1 MRIKVAQLSEQQ
13 NILEQYIS
21 GADNNWFDEVK
32 ESFFSHH
39 IAPLRQSY
47 PNQIVAMEEIIPVLE
62 EAERNIQALM

>member
-13 NILEQYIS
+13 NILAQYIS
-21 GADNNWFDEVK
+21 SADNNWHDEIK

-39 IAPLRQSY
+39 IEPLNQSY
-47 PNQIVAMEEIIPVLE
+47 PNQIVAMEEIIPILE